1 MKIQKENLAGHL
13 AAIIT
18 IVIWGMTFISTKI
31 LLTEFLP
38 VEILL
43 FRFVMGYAALFAA
56 CPHRMKG
63 TTKKQELTFLAAGL
77 SGVCM
82 YYLLE
87 NIALTYTLAAN
98 VGVIIAVAPCFTA
111 IVMQLVFK
119 SGEQIH
125 AGFFAGFLIAIV
137 GICMISF
144 RGAGMQV
151 NPFGDFLAVS
161 AAFVWAFYAGFTKI
175 IGSYGYPVVQ
185 STRKIFGY
193 GILFML
199 PISFLFGFRMELHWM
214 ANPVYLFNMMFLG
227 FGASAFCFVS
237 WNYAVK
243 TIGATKTSVYIYL
256 DPVITV
262 VTSAWI
268 LKEEITAMAAA
279 GTLLTMAGLVVS
291 EWKWSRQGANS

>member
-1 MKIQKENLAGHL
+1 MNMQKEKLIGHG
-13 AAIIT
+13 AAVVT
-18 IVIWGMTFISTKI
+18 IVIWGLTFISTKI
-31 LLTEFLP
+31 LLTELQP

-43 FRFVMGYAALFAA
+43 FRFVMGYLALTAV
-56 CPHRMKG
+56 CPHRMKN
-63 TTKKQELTFLAAGL
+63 TTKKQELTFMAAGL
-77 SGVCM
+77 TGVCM

-111 IVMQLVFK
+111 IVMRLVFK
-119 SGEQIH
+119 NRERINVN
-125 AGFFAGFLIAIV
+125 FFVGFLIAIV

-175 IGSYGYPVVQ
+175 IGEYGYGTVQ
-185 STRKIFGY
+185 YTRKIFGY
-193 GILFML
+193 GILFMI
-199 PISFLFGFRMELHWM
+199 PMAFLFGFRLDFHWLM
-214 ANPVYLFNMMFLG
+214 NPVCVFNMMFLG

-262 VTSAWI
+262 VTSSLI
-268 LKEEITAMAAA
+268 LREEITAMAAV

-291 EWKWSRQGANS
+291 EWKWKKQGANA